1 MNISMNLSVW
11 TAFALTVAVLSILY
25 KDNPFYRFA
34 ESVFIG
40 VSAGYFA
47 CVWLFSVLVPV
58 FDDTLKGEFIQL
70 VPVIA
75 GLMLFV
81 PLSGRGKYSKL
92 VLLPST
98 FIVALYL
105 AAGIPVYFQ
114 AYIYEMVKSSI
125 VPLVS
130 FYENGEIRWDMTINA
145 FVSITGT
152 VTVLLFLVSRY
163 TGKGKISMYAGE
175 TGRFYLL
182 VAIGVSFGYTL
193 VSRILLLMGRF
204 DFIVTDLFG
213 FRF

>member
-1 MNISMNLSVW
+1 MNISINLSVW
-11 TAFALTVAVLSILY
+11 TAFAMTIAVLSVMY
-25 KDNPFYRFA
+25 RDNPFYRFA

-47 CVWLFSVLVPV
+47 CVWLFSVLIPV
-58 FDDTLKGEFIQL
+58 FEDTVSGEYILL

-75 GLMLFV
+75 GLMLFI
-81 PLSGRGKYSKL
+81 PFNSTTKYSKF
-92 VLLPST
+92 VLLPASFT
-98 FIVALYL
+98 VALYL

-114 AYIYEMVKSSI
+114 AYIYEMIRSSI
-125 VPLVS
+125 VPLIS
-130 FYENGEIRWDMTINA
+130 FYENGDIRWDLTINA
-145 FVSITGT
+145 LISITGI

-163 TGKGKISMYAGE
+163 RLSGRFHRYASE

-213 FRF
+213 LRF